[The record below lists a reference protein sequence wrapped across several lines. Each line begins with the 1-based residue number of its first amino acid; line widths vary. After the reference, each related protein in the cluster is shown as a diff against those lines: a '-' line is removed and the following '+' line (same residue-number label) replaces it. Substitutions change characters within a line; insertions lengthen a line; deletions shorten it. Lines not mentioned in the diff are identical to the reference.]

1 MELYEQLIGFA
12 RAYPLIISMS
22 CFITYF
28 LTNNIDL
35 LLLTVFILL
44 NDSVNH
50 VLKYYICKP
59 LLGGKKWPIIGSGN
73 RPDGAKYCDLFVT
86 GKGNGKPSS
95 TSYGMPSGH
104 SQNAAFFSSYVI
116 LNLLNN
122 PFSNSVKIY
131 GTIIFISLAI
141 GIMYSRV
148 ILKCHTVQQVIAGG
162 LIGSVLGA
170 VYFKNKDKIKKL
182 INL

>member
-1 MELYEQLIGFA
+1 MFGKIIAIA
-12 RAYPLIISMS
+12 RAYPILTSS
-22 CFITYF
+22 ASFLSYF
-28 LTNNIDL
+28 LVGNIEL
-35 LLLTVFILL
+35 LMLTAAILL
-44 NDSVNH
+44 NDAFNH
-50 VLKYYICKP
+50 FLKNNICKP
-59 LLGGKKWPIIGSGN
+59 LMGNNKWPIFGYGI
-73 RPDGAKYCDLFVT
+73 RPKGAKYCSLFI
-86 GKGNGKPSS
+86 KPNSDGIPK
-95 TSYGMPSGH
+95 SYGMPSGH

-162 LIGSVLGA
+162 LIGSALGA